1 MSLLNFPFLTDD
13 LTQKH
18 VIKSR
23 VMFIMRG
30 LPGSGKSTI
39 VRLIREKY
47 QPITDVVVCSADDY
61 FLQEDGSYNYD
72 KVVNTTISVQC
83 GIQGTPGTHDS
94 ALFFIFMQLLNK
106 IGQNIRLPPPPLELP
121 PLPTSG
127 KSWIRYCCRRLP
139 GFLRPNKLVACTK
152 G

>member
-1 MSLLNFPFLTDD
+1 MSLLSFPFLTDD

-39 VRLIREKY
+39 VRNIRDKY

-61 FLQEDGSYNYD
+61 FLQEGSYNYD
-72 KVVNTTISVQC
+72 KV
-83 GIQGTPGTHDS
+83 
-94 ALFFIFMQLLNK
+94 
-106 IGQNIRLPPPPLELP
+106 
-121 PLPTSG
+121 
-127 KSWIRYCCRRLP
+127 
-139 GFLRPNKLVACTK
+139 
-152 G
+152 